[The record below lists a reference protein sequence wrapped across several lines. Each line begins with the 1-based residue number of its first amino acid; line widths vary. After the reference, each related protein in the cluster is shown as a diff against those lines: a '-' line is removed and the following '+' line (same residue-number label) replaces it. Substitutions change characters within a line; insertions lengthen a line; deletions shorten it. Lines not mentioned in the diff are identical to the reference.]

1 MHMEV
6 CVCVCVCVCVYLSLS
21 FSLSLPLCS
30 SIPTGPYCYDF
41 EKIILP
47 PLLQHA

>member
-1 MHMEV
+1 MHMDV
-6 CVCVCVCVCVYLSLS
+6 CVCVCVCASLSLILSLS
-21 FSLSLPLCS
+21 PSLCS